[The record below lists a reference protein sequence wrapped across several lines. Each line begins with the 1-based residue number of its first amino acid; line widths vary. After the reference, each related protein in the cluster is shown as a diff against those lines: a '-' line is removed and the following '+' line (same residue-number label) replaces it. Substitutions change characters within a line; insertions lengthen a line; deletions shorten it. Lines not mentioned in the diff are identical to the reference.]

1 MTKQLAD
8 IPPRE
13 LALLYA
19 LACMCEQY
27 LPDTYGYGT
36 LDHMCAHAGV
46 WACTALLEYGL
57 VDTWERGAK
66 WTALG
71 RELLDLGYD
80 SIPKLRV

>member
-1 MTKQLAD
+1 MIQQLAD

-13 LALLYA
+13 LRVLYA
-19 LACMCEQY
+19 LAWMCEQY
-27 LPDTYGYGT
+27 LPDSYGYGT
-36 LDHMCAHAGV
+36 LDHMCMHAGE

-71 RELLDLGYD
+71 RELLNLDRD
-80 SIPKLRV
+80 SIRELRA